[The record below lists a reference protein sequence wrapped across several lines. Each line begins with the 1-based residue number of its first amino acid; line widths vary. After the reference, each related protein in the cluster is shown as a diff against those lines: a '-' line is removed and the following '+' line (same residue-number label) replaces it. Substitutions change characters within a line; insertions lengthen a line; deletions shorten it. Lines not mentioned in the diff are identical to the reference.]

1 MNVPAWMWVA
11 SAAVLI
17 AVVAAEAVLTR
28 RGGAD
33 GFAVRRAAAW
43 AGVYVSL
50 AVLFGLALAMTAGW
64 TPAGQFYAGYLTEYS
79 LSLDNLFVF
88 YVIMSWFAVPPGRQ
102 HRVLLLGIA
111 MAIVLRSGFIVAG
124 VTAVS
129 HFDWFFYPLG
139 AILVWTAIGLL
150 TGRPDDVAQGG
161 RLLSWLRRRAA
172 SEGGDHHTAWGSGGL
187 LLLVTVI
194 GVADVLFAFDS
205 IPAVIGITT
214 NAYLIVACNALAL
227 MGLRQVYVLLVRL
240 IDRIAYLD
248 LGLGIIC
255 AFIGAKLLLQALRG
269 SGLQWAVQIPAWLSV
284 VVVAGILL
292 VTVVAGLLRSRQ
304 GAVITAGERAV
315 LERRFD
321 VVDTDGN
328 GVWQRHDY
336 EQLTRRLC
344 EAFGHAAGSAVG
356 RAVSA
361 GLRALFDAM
370 LLRAAASEEL
380 GREEFVATVRRPV
393 QDRIGFDAAVTT
405 AARALIRVADI
416 DGNGVLDTQEYA
428 QLAAVYG
435 AGADEAAQAFRQ
447 LDTDHNGVLDTTELA
462 AAIGQFFT
470 SRDAR
475 STGNFAFGG
484 LL

>member
-1 MNVPAWMWVA
+1 
-11 SAAVLI
+11 
-17 AVVAAEAVLTR
+17 
-28 RGGAD
+28 
-33 GFAVRRAAAW
+33 
-43 AGVYVSL
+43 
-50 AVLFGLALAMTAGW
+50 
-64 TPAGQFYAGYLTEYS
+64 
-79 LSLDNLFVF
+79 
-88 YVIMSWFAVPPGRQ
+88 
-102 HRVLLLGIA
+102 
-111 MAIVLRSGFIVAG
+111 
-124 VTAVS
+124 
-129 HFDWFFYPLG
+129 
-139 AILVWTAIGLL
+139 LVWTAIGLL
-150 TGRPDDVAQGG
+150 TGRSDDIPQGG

-172 SEGGDHHTAWGSGGL
+172 SEGEGHHTAWGSGGL

-214 NAYLIVACNALAL
+214 NVYLIVACNALAL

-344 EAFGHAAGSAVG
+344 EAFGHAASSAVG
-356 RAVSA
+356 RAVGA

-416 DGNGVLDTQEYA
+416 DGNGVLDTEEYA

-447 LDTDHNGVLDTTELA
+447 LDTDHNGVLDTAELA